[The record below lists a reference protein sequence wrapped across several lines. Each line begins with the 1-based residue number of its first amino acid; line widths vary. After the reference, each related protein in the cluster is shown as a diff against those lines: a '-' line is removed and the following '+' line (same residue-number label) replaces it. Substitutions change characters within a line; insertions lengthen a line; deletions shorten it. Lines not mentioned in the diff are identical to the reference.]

1 LLNFIN
7 WSILTFAMA
16 LDVKKSRFRLE
27 DLPEVFV
34 SSKNMSSAVSKA
46 VRAGR
51 LRKLGSRLYT
61 RNLTEPP
68 SQIVKRNWHALLKD
82 YLPDALVS
90 DRTALENR
98 PAVDGSVFVISSA
111 QRPLS
116 LPGITFR
123 PRKGH
128 PPLPSDPPFL
138 GGIRLCSAPRA
149 WLENMRPSRRRGAE
163 VPRTLT
169 RPELEQRLES
179 LLRQGGETVLNRLR
193 DDARAVSAELG
204 LADEFHRLDD
214 LIGTFLGTRES
225 KLETSVAQ
233 ARKKGTPYDPDRV
246 ALFQQ
251 LFEELRGRAPLTRPT
266 GNIGDSARTNLAFF
280 EAYFSN
286 YIEGTEFAI
295 EEAVDIVFNGVIPR
309 ERPEDAHD
317 ILGTFR
323 IVSDK
328 SQMARTPRDF
338 EGLISLLKARHAA
351 CMEMRPDKMPGQFK
365 SKENRAGSTFFVA
378 PDLVLGT
385 LEKGF
390 EIYCGLELGLHRA
403 IFIMFLV
410 SEVHPFSDG
419 NGRLARIMMNS
430 ELVAQ
435 GEQRIVIPTV
445 FRNNYI
451 SALKALSQTGKSAP
465 IAQVLEFAQKY
476 TASIP
481 WDNFDTAR
489 AELQST
495 NAFLDSNE
503 AEDRGI
509 RLILP
514 KATHQ

>member
-1 LLNFIN
+1 
-7 WSILTFAMA
+7 MA
-16 LDVKKSRFRLE
+16 LNVKKSPFSLE
-27 DLPEVFV
+27 SLPEVFV
-34 SSKNMSSAVSKA
+34 SNKDLSSAVSKA
-46 VRAGR
+46 VQAGR

-61 RNLTEPP
+61 KNMTEASP
-68 SQIVKRNWHALLKD
+68 QIVKRNWHALLKD
-82 YLPDALVS
+82 YFPGALIS

-98 PAVDGSVFVISSA
+98 PAVDGSVFIISSA

-128 PPLPSDPPFL
+128 PPLPSDLPFL

-149 WLENMRPSRRRGAE
+149 WLENMRSSRKRGAE

-169 RPELEQRLES
+169 KPELEERLDS
-179 LLRQGGETVLNRLR
+179 LLRQGGEVALNRLR
-193 DDARAVSAELG
+193 DEARTVSRELG
-204 LADEFHRLDD
+204 MAEEFHALDE
-214 LIGTFLGTRES
+214 LIGAFLGTREA
-225 KLETSVAQ
+225 KLETSVAR
-233 ARKKGTPYDPDRV
+233 ARKKGMPYDPDRLT
-246 ALFQQ
+246 LFQR
-251 LFEELRGRAPLTRPT
+251 LFEELRGRAPATRLA
-266 GNIGDSARTNLAFF
+266 GNMADSAKTNLAFF

-317 ILGTFR
+317 VLGTFR
-323 IVSDK
+323 IVFDGT
-328 SQMARTPRDF
+328 QMARTPRDF
-338 EGLISLLKARHAA
+338 ERFVSLLRERHAA

-365 SKENRAGSTFFVA
+365 SKENRAGGTAFVA

-390 EIYCGLELGLHRA
+390 EFYRGLELALHRA
-403 IFIMFLV
+403 IFMMFLV
-410 SEVHPFSDG
+410 SEVHPFVDG
-419 NGRLARIMMNS
+419 NGRIARIMMNA

-435 GEQRIVIPTV
+435 GEQRIVIPTI

-451 SALKALSQTGKSAP
+451 SALKALSQTGKSSP
-465 IAQVLEFAQKY
+465 VVQVLDFAQRY
-476 TASIP
+476 TASIR
-481 WDNFDTAR
+481 WEDFDTAR
-489 AELQST
+489 GELQST
-495 NAFLDSNE
+495 NAFIDANE

-514 KATHQ
+514 KQAHD